1 MIMDQQT
8 LKTMEFWLA
17 PLNHEDPKP
26 KAAIELK
33 NNLFINTTLLSPSF
47 FPNKATL
54 CNNE

>member
-17 PLNHEDPKP
+17 PLNHEDP